1 MIIRQISGIIY
12 TSNKVGVYT
21 MEIGTRVK
29 TLRKSLG
36 LTQKELAEKCGYKSL
51 TTINKIELGINSIPL
66 DTVEKLAHALEV
78 TPAYLMGWKTETI
91 EELRPIQLKKFRM
104 LGEIACGEPIF
115 ANEDHETYIDAS
127 AEIKAD
133 FCLTAKG
140 DSMTGA
146 RIFDGDIVFIREQ
159 AIVENGQIAA
169 VVIGEEV
176 TLKRW
181 YYYPE
186 QKKLVLQAENPRY
199 EPFVFI
205 GEELNNIRCLGRAVS
220 FMSNL

>member
-1 MIIRQISGIIY
+1 MNIIA
-12 TSNKVGVYT
+12 
-21 MEIGTRVK
+21 
-29 TLRKSLG
+29 LRIKERREQLG
-36 LTQKELAEKCGYKSL
+36 LSAEQLAEKIGKAK
-51 TTINKIELGINSIPL
+51 TTIYRYESGFIEKMPSSVLSDIA
-66 DTVEKLAHALEV
+66 KALNV
-78 TPAYLMGWKTETI
+78 SPTYLMGLEDSASITDQI
-91 EELRPIQLKKFRM
+91 HPIQLKKFRM

-146 RIFDGDIVFIREQ
+146 RIFDGDVVFIREQ

>member
-1 MIIRQISGIIY
+1 MKNLIEFGKRVREKRIELNMTQEELATKSGY
-12 TSNKVGVYT
+12 TS
-21 MEIGTRVK
+21 R
-29 TLRKSLG
+29 S
-36 LTQKELAEKCGYKSL
+36 S
-51 TTINKIELGINSIPL
+51 INKIELGLVDLPQSKIIA
-66 DTVEKLAHALEV
+66 LADALMT
-78 TPAYLMGWKTETI
+78 TPTYLMKISDEVESSDFPI
-91 EELRPIQLKKFRM
+91 LRPIRLKKFRM

-115 ANEDHETYIDAS
+115 ASEDHETYIDAS

-146 RIFDGDIVFIREQ
+146 RIFDGDVIFIREQ
-159 AIVENGQIAA
+159 IIVENGQIAA

-205 GEELNNIRCLGRAVS
+205 GEELNNIRCLGRAVA

>member
-1 MIIRQISGIIY
+1 
-12 TSNKVGVYT
+12 

>member
-1 MIIRQISGIIY
+1 MDLSKRLY
-12 TSNKVGVYT
+12 D
-21 MEIGTRVK
+21 
-29 TLRKSLG
+29 LRKNKNLTLEQVGNYIGVGKSTVRKWEQG
-36 LTQKELAEKCGYKSL
+36 LIKNMRRDKIAKLAELYRVSPDYL
-51 TTINKIELGINSIPL
+51 LGI
-66 DTVEKLAHALEV
+66 DAH
-78 TPAYLMGWKTETI
+78 I
-91 EELRPIQLKKFRM
+91 EGVRPIKFKRFRM

-127 AEIKAD
+127 ADIKAD

-146 RIFDGDIVFIREQ
+146 RIFDGDVVFIKEQ
-159 AIVENGQIAA
+159 SIVENGQIAA

>member
-1 MIIRQISGIIY
+1 M
-12 TSNKVGVYT
+12 NVGA
-21 MEIGTRVK
+21 RVK
-29 TLRKSLG
+29 ELRKSLG

-66 DTVEKLAHALEV
+66 DTVEKLAKALQT
-78 TPAYLMGWKTETI
+78 TPAYLMGWAENENTELKETLDI
-91 EELRPIQLKKFRM
+91 RPIRLKRFPM

-115 ANEDHETYIDAS
+115 ANEDHETYVDAS
-127 AEIKAD
+127 VDIKAD

-140 DSMTGA
+140 DSMIGA
-146 RIFDGDIVFIREQ
+146 RIHDGDVVFIREQ
-159 AIVENGQIAA
+159 PIVENGQIAA
-169 VVIGEEV
+169 VIIGNEV

-186 QKKLVLQAENPRY
+186 QKKLVLQAENSRY
-199 EPFVFI
+199 EPFVFL
-205 GEELNNIRCLGRAVS
+205 GKELDNIRCLGRAVS

>member
-1 MIIRQISGIIY
+1 MKNLIEFGKRVREKRIELNMTQEELATKSGY
-12 TSNKVGVYT
+12 TS
-21 MEIGTRVK
+21 R
-29 TLRKSLG
+29 S
-36 LTQKELAEKCGYKSL
+36 S
-51 TTINKIELGINSIPL
+51 INKIELGLVDLPQSKIIA
-66 DTVEKLAHALEV
+66 LADALMT
-78 TPAYLMGWKTETI
+78 TPTYLMKISGEVESSDFPI
-91 EELRPIQLKKFRM
+91 LRPIRLKKFRM

-146 RIFDGDIVFIREQ
+146 RIFDGDVVFIKEQ

>member
-1 MIIRQISGIIY
+1 MKNLIEFGKRVREKRIELNMTQEELATKSGY
-12 TSNKVGVYT
+12 TS
-21 MEIGTRVK
+21 R
-29 TLRKSLG
+29 S
-36 LTQKELAEKCGYKSL
+36 S
-51 TTINKIELGINSIPL
+51 INKIELGLVDLPQSKIIA
-66 DTVEKLAHALEV
+66 LADALMT
-78 TPAYLMGWKTETI
+78 TPTYLMKISDEVESSDFPI
-91 EELRPIQLKKFRM
+91 LRPIRLKKFRM

-115 ANEDHETYIDAS
+115 ASEDHETYIDAS

-146 RIFDGDIVFIREQ
+146 RIFDGDVIFIREQ

>member
-1 MIIRQISGIIY
+1 
-12 TSNKVGVYT
+12 
-21 MEIGTRVK
+21 
-29 TLRKSLG
+29 
-36 LTQKELAEKCGYKSL
+36 
-51 TTINKIELGINSIPL
+51 
-66 DTVEKLAHALEV
+66 
-78 TPAYLMGWKTETI
+78 
-91 EELRPIQLKKFRM
+91 M

-146 RIFDGDIVFIREQ
+146 RIFDGDVIFIREQ

>member
-1 MIIRQISGIIY
+1 MKNLIEFGKRVREKRIELNMTQEELATKSGY
-12 TSNKVGVYT
+12 TS
-21 MEIGTRVK
+21 R
-29 TLRKSLG
+29 S
-36 LTQKELAEKCGYKSL
+36 S
-51 TTINKIELGINSIPL
+51 INKIELGLVNLPQSKIIA
-66 DTVEKLAHALEV
+66 LADALMT
-78 TPAYLMGWKTETI
+78 TPTYLMKISGEVESSDFPI
-91 EELRPIQLKKFRM
+91 LRPIRLKKFRM

-146 RIFDGDIVFIREQ
+146 RIFDGDVVFIREQ

-186 QKKLVLQAENPRY
+186 QKKLVL
-199 EPFVFI
+199 
-205 GEELNNIRCLGRAVS
+205 
-220 FMSNL
+220 

>member
-1 MIIRQISGIIY
+1 
-12 TSNKVGVYT
+12 

-66 DTVEKLAHALEV
+66 DTVEKLANALEV

-146 RIFDGDIVFIREQ
+146 RIFDGDVVFIREQ

>member
-1 MIIRQISGIIY
+1 MDLSKRLY
-12 TSNKVGVYT
+12 D
-21 MEIGTRVK
+21 
-29 TLRKSLG
+29 LRKNKNLTLEQVGNYIGVGKSTVRKWEQG
-36 LTQKELAEKCGYKSL
+36 LIKNMRRDKIAKLAELYRVSPDYL
-51 TTINKIELGINSIPL
+51 LGI
-66 DTVEKLAHALEV
+66 DTH
-78 TPAYLMGWKTETI
+78 I
-91 EELRPIQLKKFRM
+91 EGVRPIKLKHFRM

-146 RIFDGDIVFIREQ
+146 RIFDGDVVFIREQ

>member
-1 MIIRQISGIIY
+1 
-12 TSNKVGVYT
+12 
-21 MEIGTRVK
+21 
-29 TLRKSLG
+29 
-36 LTQKELAEKCGYKSL
+36 
-51 TTINKIELGINSIPL
+51 
-66 DTVEKLAHALEV
+66 
-78 TPAYLMGWKTETI
+78 
-91 EELRPIQLKKFRM
+91 M

>member
-1 MIIRQISGIIY
+1 MKNLIEFGKRVREKRIELNMTQEELATKSGY
-12 TSNKVGVYT
+12 TS
-21 MEIGTRVK
+21 R
-29 TLRKSLG
+29 S
-36 LTQKELAEKCGYKSL
+36 S
-51 TTINKIELGINSIPL
+51 INKIELGLVDLPQSKIIA
-66 DTVEKLAHALEV
+66 LADALMT
-78 TPAYLMGWKTETI
+78 TPTYLMKISDEVESSDFPI
-91 EELRPIQLKKFRM
+91 LRPIRLKKFRM

-146 RIFDGDIVFIREQ
+146 RIFDGDVVFIREQ

-186 QKKLVLQAENPRY
+186 QKKLVLQAENPKY